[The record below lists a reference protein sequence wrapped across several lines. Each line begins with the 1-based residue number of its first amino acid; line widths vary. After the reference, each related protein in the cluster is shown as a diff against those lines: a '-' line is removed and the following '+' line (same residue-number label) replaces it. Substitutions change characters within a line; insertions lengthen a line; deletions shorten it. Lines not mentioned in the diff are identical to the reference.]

1 LPPEPDTTP
10 IPEGHVRLYHQT
22 SKENL
27 GSIKRNGLQLSRARG
42 IEGPRGIYADEQGFY
57 GAPGGQMP
65 TVEFSVPKERWDRP
79 FVRVDSMLD
88 QGRVA
93 PENIIAVHYPWH
105 AHARY
110 AENDPEIVKATLAGE
125 HDFLLNDRCLQFFQ
139 TPFIPACGGCYVRAN
154 DPTWST

>member
-1 LPPEPDTTP
+1 MAFSYHVPEALKDPAVFMPMSKAST
-10 IPEGHVRLYHQT
+10 VRPVDRCQR
-22 SKENL
+22 S
-27 GSIKRNGLQLSRARG
+27 SSAFPRN
-42 IEGPRGIYADEQGFY
+42 
-57 GAPGGQMP
+57 
-65 TVEFSVPKERWDRP
+65 RP